1 MRFRAE
7 VGNTAALIRVFMS
20 SMLTIKRR
28 RLFESWT
35 AAETAEWA
43 DCVLLGRH

>member
-7 VGNTAALIRVFMS
+7 VGNTAALIRVFNVDS
-20 SMLTIKRR
+20 QAEKA
-28 RLFESWT
+28 FESWT
-35 AAETAEWA
+35 AVETSEWA